1 MADFSSYHL
10 LMSMLH
16 LILLFA
22 LVFAIFEKVNKE
34 RFVINQTNQRTRKLF
49 GELINSGTATVTVAT
64 DGKIS
69 FFNETFRSL
78 VIDRL
83 LFENLPSN
91 IFGIFEADS
100 NNQEQLQQ
108 MLLDTYSSDKGR
120 NRAENANVIEVR
132 IPRKK

>member
-10 LMSMLH
+10 LVSMLH

-49 GELINSGTATVTVAT
+49 GELINSGTATVTVGT

-83 LFENLPSN
+83 LFETLPSN

-100 NNQEQLQQ
+100 NN
-108 MLLDTYSSDKGR
+108 
-120 NRAENANVIEVR
+120 
-132 IPRKK
+132 